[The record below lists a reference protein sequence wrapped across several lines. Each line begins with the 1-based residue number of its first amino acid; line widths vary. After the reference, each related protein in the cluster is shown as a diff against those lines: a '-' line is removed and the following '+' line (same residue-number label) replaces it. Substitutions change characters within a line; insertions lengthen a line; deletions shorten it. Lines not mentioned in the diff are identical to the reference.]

1 MNELNVPFTEED
13 LHKPTAPRMQM
24 VYEAFADLLMG
35 YTRETFENSIVACE
49 SQVDNFVWCDE
60 AALRKLTRIGDI

>member
-13 LHKPTAPRMQM
+13 LHKPTAQRMQM

-49 SQVDNFVWCDE
+49 SQVDNFVMEVSRGQNYTD
-60 AALRKLTRIGDI
+60 AFF